1 MVGVHFGQKQISDP
15 NQLAVCVPHNSH
27 FLSVA
32 GIRAVDENVLGID
45 CGIFAKLLFLLRPLI
60 RCS

>member
-1 MVGVHFGQKQISDP
+1 VVGVHFGHKQISDP
-15 NQLAVCVPHNSH
+15 NQLAVFVPNNSQ

-32 GIRAVDENVLGID
+32 GIHAADVKVFGVLTMEH
-45 CGIFAKLLFLLRPLI
+45 FAKLLFLSPI